1 MFGASGLNGGK
12 GGLNQVGLQLAWRSR
27 RSKSGRI
34 LVKVKEDWIRCAVGE
49 GQDQYRWFESG
60 GL

>member
-34 LVKVKEDWIRCAVGE
+34 LVKVKEDWIRCVVKTNL
-49 GQDQYRWFESG
+49 G
-60 GL
+60 GLDKVDCR